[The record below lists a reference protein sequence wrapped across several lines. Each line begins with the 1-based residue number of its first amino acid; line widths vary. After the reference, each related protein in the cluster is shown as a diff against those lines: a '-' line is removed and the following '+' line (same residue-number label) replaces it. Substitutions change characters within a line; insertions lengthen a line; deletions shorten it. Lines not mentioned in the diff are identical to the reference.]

1 MRRNKEDTIKEI
13 ASASVKLEES
23 CKDMEK
29 NQKLFADKAN
39 EKYKVLKEG
48 MEKLMKR
55 DWFVK

>member
-1 MRRNKEDTIKEI
+1 M
-13 ASASVKLEES
+13 KLEES

-55 DWFVK
+55 DWFVCELLFSMICLL